1 MPGAGRPKGSI
12 TIADHSLLLQMATAA
27 ARHYPEV
34 IAFWLEILH
43 GVHKG
48 SNKKYSTAERLEASD
63 RIMAYGF
70 GKPPQAIMGHFTEA
84 RKQVLEVRWLPPD
97 QTRKSCLRL
106 PHYKLDLSGAL
117 PFSQFAHLAANRRR
131 SPPLHVADR
140 RLRPFFEPVLRNRAF
155 ACRAQRPKHCLGNWL
170 CGCFSLFSRKDS

>member
-1 MPGAGRPKGSI
+1 MMLQKLPSPPKPKKRPAMPGAGRPKGSI

-63 RIMAYGF
+63 RILAQATAGDYG
-70 GKPPQAIMGHFTEA
+70 P
-84 RKQVLEVRWLPPD
+84 LP
-97 QTRKSCLRL
+97 
-106 PHYKLDLSGAL
+106 
-117 PFSQFAHLAANRRR
+117 
-131 SPPLHVADR
+131 
-140 RLRPFFEPVLRNRAF
+140 
-155 ACRAQRPKHCLGNWL
+155 
-170 CGCFSLFSRKDS
+170 